1 MSEPTFRSEPPPTRV
16 LLVDDHLDSLVSIG
30 RLLSVLGYDVR
41 AEQDGLKAL
50 ACAAEFRPDV
60 ALIDLSLPGLDGCAI
75 ARRMRK
81 MEATRDTRLIAMTGW
96 ATEESERR
104 THDAGFDLHLVKPL
118 SINEL
123 TNALSGAGARG

>member
-1 MSEPTFRSEPPPTRV
+1 VSVPRFRTDATRL

-50 ACAAEFRPDV
+50 SCAVEFRPDV
-60 ALIDLSLPGLDGCAI
+60 AFIDLSLPGLDGCAV
-75 ARRMRK
+75 ARRMRE
-81 MEATRDTRLIAMTGW
+81 MEATRDACLIAMTGW
-96 ATEESERR
+96 ATEECESR
-104 THDAGFDLHLVKPL
+104 TRDAGFDLHLVKPL

-123 TNALSGAGARG
+123 TNALAWAGARG